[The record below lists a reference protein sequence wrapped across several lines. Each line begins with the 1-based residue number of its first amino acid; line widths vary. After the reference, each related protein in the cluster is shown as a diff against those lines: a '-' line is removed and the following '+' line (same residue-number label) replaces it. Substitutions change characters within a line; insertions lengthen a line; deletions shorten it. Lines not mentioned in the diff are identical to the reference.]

1 MYLFSLG
8 GKSIGEIL
16 SYKNYW
22 LSVGVAN
29 GLILIGYLMMYRVDA
44 QNIALDEND
53 LEDTEWL
60 PIKRLKKLKECQVY
74 DYKSA
79 EEKTDGIVIGA
90 EKKGGS
96 VEVITTSQL
105 HALIVGTTGSG
116 KTTGFVDQNIAVLGK
131 SNGKPSIVISD
142 PKKELYEKHARTL
155 EKEGY
160 KISVLDL
167 REPYSSER
175 WNPMNVLL
183 RRIRLVKDLEN
194 NLQQKD
200 GKYYGAAKCSCL
212 TGTRE
217 RVCRNSKTKYTK
229 TRKTLYIRFAR
240 YRTEISRLGSMAR
253 ETLYLDLFS
262 QCARTASKGK
272 STKANLCFLTSTTI
286 SRSIVRKIRP
296 RYATT

>member
-8 GKSIGEIL
+8 GKSIGEIFVN
-16 SYKNYW
+16 KNYW

-29 GLILIGYLMMYRVDA
+29 GLMLIGYLMMYRVDA
-44 QNIALDEND
+44 QNIAMNEND

-60 PIKRLKKLKECQVY
+60 TVRRLKKLKEFQVY

-79 EEKTDGIVIGA
+79 ETKADGIVIGA

-116 KTTGFVDQNIAVLGK
+116 KTTGFVDQNIAVLAK
-131 SNGKPSIVISD
+131 SSGKPSIVISD

-175 WNPMNVLL
+175 WNPMNVLI
-183 RRIRLVKDLEN
+183 RRIRLVKDLDR
-194 NLQQKD
+194 NLEQKD
-200 GKYYGAAKCSCL
+200 GKYYGAGEVFLSLPRRENAYAGIKGRDIRKRARPCIYVVSGTEPRSADVG
-212 TGTRE
+212 TG
-217 RVCRNSKTKYTK
+217 SKKPYF
-229 TRKTLYIRFAR
+229 RIRACHVRGLY
-240 YRTEISRLGSMAR
+240 
-253 ETLYLDLFS
+253 
-262 QCARTASKGK
+262 KG
-272 STKANLCFLTSTTI
+272 
-286 SRSIVRKIRP
+286 
-296 RYATT
+296 